1 MFDNSTSAVKQRHI
15 EEVCKGELDS
25 ETVGRVLQWGADLVK
40 YYRLLEPGILVTVS
54 GHLRLSIQV
63 TPCQVH
69 PGVVFPV
76 TRFFPGVSRL
86 QGRLLFCLAKARVH
100 QMREQ
105 GGPQVRKCFET
116 ERRNVNHS
124 GGR

>member
-1 MFDNSTSAVKQRHI
+1 MKQRHI

-69 PGVVFPV
+69 PGVVYPV
-76 TRFFPGVSRL
+76 KPGIFQVCPDSRAGCSSVW
-86 QGRLLFCLAKARVH
+86 QRLVFIK
-100 QMREQ
+100 
-105 GGPQVRKCFET
+105 
-116 ERRNVNHS
+116 
-124 GGR
+124 

>member
-1 MFDNSTSAVKQRHI
+1 MKQRHI

-69 PGVVFPV
+69 PGVVYPV
-76 TRFFPGVSRL
+76 KPGFSRCVSTPG
-86 QGRLLFCLAKARVH
+86 QAALLFGKGSCSPNEGA
-100 QMREQ
+100 
-105 GGPQVRKCFET
+105 
-116 ERRNVNHS
+116 
-124 GGR
+124 GRSPGEEIF